1 MATFGRGFIQ
11 ALTDPTYSQGL
22 FGAGALIGSA
32 PARQRQQERRQGL
45 LQDLM
50 QTDPI
55 KQGQALQALGAETKD
70 PRLILQGTQLLQ
82 DEQKRSANS
91 QLNSFLEVIR
101 NPLSNS
107 DQVENAARSAADLAN
122 SNRFLDINA
131 VRGQLTQAR
140 NFKSDRITRLATAYI
155 NRSGYTE
162 EDDLAFEEKYGPA
175 GKNAL
180 TSAKVQKASQTQAL
194 QNDADAR
201 LLQQNEPLILELD
214 RQMQELSASDSFSR
228 PELDRLQAQYNEI
241 ISETPGYRE
250 RFSSLSSIGLGYRDA
265 VLKRQDEAIERSAE
279 QRASFVSNSSDR
291 LFGMFRDTKDPLRL
305 LADEKTKQLSVE
317 GLSDSEKI
325 LIQKAFNDAETRLE
339 DHVKTI
345 IERNKQ
351 PKDRLTEEEQDFFSK
366 NASVF
371 GDKYGAINSG
381 LDSPNVLVRSG
392 AVKSFRLVH
401 DTYKK
406 ASQSDRALQFKAEEQ
421 AATAIDLYLRD
432 TESQRFAFGDDIYDV
447 IEEFRTGSDS
457 QQKTFSRFEKV
468 LAQKFRENPKAPV
481 RQAVEETVVSIPA
494 MQSAIN
500 AQAQVDTSRRQQQI
514 EQIRAQD
521 EPVVRELMNNI
532 VSERFPSATNEE
544 RLNYLAEPAI
554 RYEAEINLEAYYE
567 DRKRQQRLQ
576 NLRKYPG
583 ARGSL

>member
-55 KQGQALQALGAETKD
+55 KQAQALQALGAETRD
-70 PRLILQGTQLLQ
+70 PRLILQGTQLIQ
-82 DEQKRSANS
+82 DEKQRSANN
-91 QLNSFLEVIR
+91 QLNSFLEVVR
-101 NPLSNS
+101 NPLSTEE
-107 DQVENAARSAADLAN
+107 QVESAANSAASLAN
-122 SNRFLDINA
+122 SSRFVDINDA
-131 VRGQLTQAR
+131 RVQLTQAR
-140 NFKSDRITRLATAYI
+140 NFRSDRITRLATAYV
-155 NRSGYTE
+155 NRPGYTE
-162 EDDLAFEEKYGPA
+162 ENDLAFEEKYGPS

-180 TSAKVQKASQTQAL
+180 TSAKVTKASQTQAL

-201 LLQQNEPLILELD
+201 LLRQNEPLILELD
-214 RQMQELSASDSFSR
+214 RQMQELAVSDSFSR

-241 ISETPGYRE
+241 ISKTPGYRE
-250 RFSSLSSIGLGYRDA
+250 KFSSLSSIGLGYRDA

-291 LFGMFRDTKDPLRL
+291 LFGMFRDTEDPLRL

-339 DHVKTI
+339 DHVKTM

-351 PKDRLTEEEQDFFSK
+351 PRDRLTEEERDFFSK

-371 GDKYGAINSG
+371 GNKYGAINSG

-392 AVKSFRLVH
+392 AVKSFRLVY
-401 DTYKK
+401 DAYKK
-406 ASQSDRALQFKAEEQ
+406 ASQSDSALQFKAEEQ

-544 RLNYLAEPAI
+544 RLNYLADPAI
-554 RYEAEINLEAYYE
+554 RYEAEMNLEAYYQ
-567 DRKRQQRLQ
+567 DRRRQKQLQ
-576 NLRKYPG
+576 AISEAGP
-583 ARGSL
+583 AISI